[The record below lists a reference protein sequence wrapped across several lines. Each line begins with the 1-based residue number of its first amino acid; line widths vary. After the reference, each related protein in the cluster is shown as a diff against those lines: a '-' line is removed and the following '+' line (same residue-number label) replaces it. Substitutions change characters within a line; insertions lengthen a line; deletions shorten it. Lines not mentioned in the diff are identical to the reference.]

1 MRAAGILICLV
12 LAASVPDLASA
23 APVFTVPFGVLGT
36 ESGVAVYPSAMYT
49 IGAGGRTL
57 VRTDARGRRR
67 PMRQFDRLIRFGDR
81 EMDRGDLT
89 SYSIAASARWLVV
102 ALHREDANQDVRTI
116 LRVARRSGGR
126 ARTLVRCPR
135 SSTGPLAL
143 RGSLLAYPSCDG
155 ASTIVSDLDRPSRRL
170 ELPTRGDEAAFA
182 GARIVV
188 FDPPT
193 MFGGSGALG
202 VFELAD
208 GRPVL
213 SATDTYK
220 QYSGASDGRVLLRRA
235 GSCDSS
241 PAVLLEPGTAEP
253 RPLPG
258 ICGGWWLAGD
268 YVLGQ
273 DEAVPLAGGAARPLR
288 LNGWLVDAVV
298 PGGLVRLID
307 EECEFTGERYTFV
320 TVRLLLGD
328 GPAAPP
334 RCGRR

>member
-1 MRAAGILICLV
+1 MRAAGILICVV
-12 LAASVPDLASA
+12 LAASAPDLATA
-23 APVFTVPFGVLGT
+23 APVFTVPFAVMGT
-36 ESGVAVYPSAMYT
+36 ESGVAVYPSALYT
-49 IGAGGRTL
+49 IEGGRRTL

-116 LRVARRSGGR
+116 LRVVRRSGGR

-143 RGSLLAYPSCDG
+143 RGSLLAHPSCDG
-155 ASTIVSDLDRPSRRL
+155 ASTIVSDLDRPARRL
-170 ELPTRGDEAAFA
+170 HLPTRGDEAAFA

-188 FDPPT
+188 FDAPA

-202 VFELAD
+202 VYELAD

-220 QYSGASDGRVLLRRA
+220 QYSATSDGRVLLRRA

-241 PAVLLEPGTAEP
+241 PAVLLEAGTAEP

-258 ICGGWWLAGD
+258 ICGGWLTGD
-268 YVLGQ
+268 HVLGT

-298 PGGLVRLID
+298 PSGLVRLID
-307 EECEFTGERYTFV
+307 EQCEFTGERYTFV
-320 TVRLLLGD
+320 ALRLLLAD

-334 RCGRR
+334 RCSRR